1 MNWIAPLYPIFAWT
15 PTPVGTVS
23 IYNGT
28 TTTVVE
34 CLSLAGPGFAVSG
47 SLVATAAS
55 LHGKLAAAVVASAGG
70 SCVATYVTPDG
81 EAGPL
86 RVSLQRTGGTGTLT
100 LTFSSLAAAQVFGFD
115 DVGAHSLTT
124 IAPKVTDHNHAGV
137 WRPAGFGA
145 RETPDYEMPAR
156 GMSEAVGGTP
166 THYVWGNRKRRLALT
181 FSDVRRANIEPDS
194 ASTSSWATAALRVA
208 ADPNATLQG
217 MLDALISGD
226 ANPSLKFWRSVSD
239 SETLYWLD
247 PPDKLSDVAEDAT
260 GAGVYA
266 VTMAW
271 RRG

>member
-145 RETPDYEMPAR
+145 RGLQTTRCRRAACPRPSAGR
-156 GMSEAVGGTP
+156 RLTLRVGQP
-166 THYVWGNRKRRLALT
+166 KRRLALT

-194 ASTSSWATAALRVA
+194 ASTTSWATAALRVA

-217 MLDALISGD
+217 MLDALISGT
-226 ANPSLKFWRSVSD
+226 PTRRSSSGARCRTPRRCTGWTRPTNYRTWPRMRRAPVS
-239 SETLYWLD
+239 T
-247 PPDKLSDVAEDAT
+247 
-260 GAGVYA
+260 
-266 VTMAW
+266 
-271 RRG
+271 R